1 MKKYLLLSIFALLHG
16 CAFTTEV
23 VDIPYSPQSGV
34 IVVQGADVVNVGVS
48 VTDSRQD
55 RSKVSSK
62 KNGYGMETAPILSR
76 RDVPSIVVEI
86 IEQELV
92 SRGFKIGSGAPSVLV
107 KTDVRRFYND
117 HKLGFFAGDA
127 VADFEFTVEVKSPSG
142 ANLYSRG
149 IVAHGTEENTQLAT
163 GNNAALALGKAIS
176 HGMSQLFSDP
186 MFVSALK
193 AGGIQAELAKTKEQM
208 LDELARDKSIS
219 YEEYLRRQ
227 KVILRR

>member
-1 MKKYLLLSIFALLHG
+1 MKKYLLLSVLALLHG

-23 VDIPYSPQSGV
+23 VDIPYSAQSGV
-34 IVVQGADVVNVGVS
+34 IAVPGADLVKVGVS

-76 RDVPSIVVEI
+76 RDVPSIVGEI

-92 SRGFKIGSGAPSVLV
+92 SRGFKVGSGAPSVVV
-107 KTDVRRFYND
+107 KTDIKRFYND

-149 IVAHGTEENTQLAT
+149 VVAQGKEENTQLAT
-163 GNNAALALGKAIS
+163 GKNAALALGKAIS

-193 AGGIQAELAKTKEQM
+193 AGGVPAELAKTKEQM
-208 LDELARDKSIS
+208 LDELAQDKSIS